1 MLVIDGERGG
11 QGVGNGVVQVSEQ
24 ASFAFA
30 LEHDYECVS
39 SLHLLDIVPYSIIQL
54 EA

>member
-11 QGVGNGVVQVSEQ
+11 HSVGNGVVQVSER

-30 LEHDYECVS
+30 LEHDHECMQRVFSIQYPVS
-39 SLHLLDIVPYSIIQL
+39 T
-54 EA
+54 